1 LSPAILLNYITVVE
15 TIIRAPVDREAS
27 GMGKNSKYAVAC
39 SLIGSII
46 SILSGYGI

>member
-1 LSPAILLNYITVVE
+1 
-15 TIIRAPVDREAS
+15 
-27 GMGKNSKYAVAC
+27 MGKNSKYAVAC